1 MSQSKYKVQ
10 ADYDID
16 CKEFLSIKS
25 ILLSLIF
32 GILCTTTYVKHL
44 SNVLLIF
51 LTDEINFFLLSRGH

>member
-44 SNVLLIF
+44 SNVLNIF
-51 LTDEINFFLLSRGH
+51 N